1 MILRAIHVRMR
12 REKLRL
18 FFSLVGDASA
28 QSLLDV
34 GGTSGFGGEFQD
46 FSERFRFT
54 CAVNLTAFRVQGATG
69 CAVIGNGCQL
79 PFENASFD
87 WVFSNA
93 VIEHVGGWDQQ
104 RQFASEIRRVARK
117 GYFIGTPNRY
127 FPIDPH
133 TLLPFFQF
141 LPPNYQKSV
150 CRFAPGGM
158 RREPQSVDLL
168 NRGHLHRLFPEASV
182 VGLGLP
188 VIKNNLVAYFRA
200 A

>member
-1 MILRAIHVRMR
+1 MVLRAVHVRMR

-18 FFSLVGDASA
+18 FFSLVGDASTE
-28 QSLLDV
+28 SLLDV
-34 GGTSGFGGEFQD
+34 GGTSGFGGEFQE
-46 FSERFRFT
+46 FSALFRFACT
-54 CAVNLTAFRVQGATG
+54 VNLTASRVQGAAG
-69 CAVIGNGCQL
+69 YAVIGNGCQL
-79 PFENASFD
+79 PFATASFD

-93 VIEHVGGWDQQ
+93 VIEHVGGWEQQ
-104 RQFASEIRRVARK
+104 RQFATEIRRVARK
-117 GYFIGTPNRY
+117 GYFIGTPNRH
-127 FPIDPH
+127 FPVDPH

-168 NRGHLHRLFPEASV
+168 SRRHLRVLFPEATV
-182 VGLGLP
+182 LGMGLP
-188 VIKNNLVAYFRA
+188 VIKNNLVAFFRA